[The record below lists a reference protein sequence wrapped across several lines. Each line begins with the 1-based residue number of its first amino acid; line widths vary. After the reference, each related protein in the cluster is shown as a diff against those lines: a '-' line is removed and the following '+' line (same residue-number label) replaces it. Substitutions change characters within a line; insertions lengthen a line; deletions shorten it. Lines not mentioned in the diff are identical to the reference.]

1 MFIVYSGVQSVLS
14 REHHTIG
21 KCPISVSSYHPVL
34 DELERQ
40 KEPPPPPKPVFEWK
54 PVELSFTK
62 EKKPF
67 FEHCLS
73 SYLREQLQSA
83 HAEASIH
90 RQTLVVHPLPE
101 ASELHNWDEHVREIL
116 DSCSANFST
125 AEQKLSKEAIG
136 KVWEKLHAYGNE
148 HPDFYFAPDKEN
160 ILVAGSGE
168 TVNAVLRLIDDITE
182 TEVVMTKTLKLPL
195 KHVKYLLKF
204 CKRQIEA
211 IDPPVCIV
219 EDSAKL
225 SPLVVTGVQRSLNQ
239 LENLISEKVGSAQE
253 DALLLS
259 AAAYKLLSSKRGVGK
274 LEETIGTCSGSV
286 VYTLEK
292 AEGGS
297 GDGLFTVLSH
307 NVALC
312 KAVTDNVKTLIFE
325 KQVPLAPEKR
335 KICMASYKEWRT
347 FVERHTNDHFLSIRS
362 DGEVVVIVGEAIS
375 VPDVVN
381 KVKSFI
387 AEQTAITDTFELP
400 RAQWQVIRDHLQHKL
415 TAIQKDCQDVEWT
428 LPKSGADHA
437 TSVSIRLRGD
447 PKTIQDIQGRLELL
461 TNEVYTK
468 DVTLQPKPGL
478 KQAVDKMGL
487 KRHEL
492 QQKYKAVIETEFRML
507 PHSQS
512 DTCRPDSVKTQVL
525 VRATTPVGVRVKVV
539 SGDFTRQ
546 QTDVLVNFVSE
557 VPNFQAPVMAA
568 LIEAGGDEL
577 RQDLASEGKLHLAT
591 AHVCSH
597 GKLPCSVLLHLV
609 VPTYTIGSRFENVL
623 CEALDQI
630 RRFTTNHRRIHIVPL
645 TASPFNSPVQLYAEK
660 VLQALEDLSEDTDV
674 SIFVEDNTCKDLF
687 EEKMRSYDYHIIP
700 SQPDS
705 RATASMTA
713 SFATS
718 VLPSRDLAHSL
729 KEAVKIKKGNMLDVQ
744 VGYLANKTHGYRTH
758 ISLLHIFLYFIFRLM
773 FTLTPLILNWS

>member
-1 MFIVYSGVQSVLS
+1 M
-14 REHHTIG
+14 
-21 KCPISVSSYHPVL
+21 
-34 DELERQ
+34 
-40 KEPPPPPKPVFEWK
+40 
-54 PVELSFTK
+54 
-62 EKKPF
+62 
-67 FEHCLS
+67 
-73 SYLREQLQSA
+73 
-83 HAEASIH
+83 
-90 RQTLVVHPLPE
+90 
-101 ASELHNWDEHVREIL
+101 
-116 DSCSANFST
+116 
-125 AEQKLSKEAIG
+125 
-136 KVWEKLHAYGNE
+136 
-148 HPDFYFAPDKEN
+148 
-160 ILVAGSGE
+160 VAGSGE
-168 TVNAVLRLIDDITE
+168 TVNEFIQLINDITE

-225 SPLVVTGVQRSLNQ
+225 SPLVVTGVQRSLNH
-239 LENLISEKVGSAQE
+239 LENLISKKVGLAQE

-259 AAAYKLLSSKRGVGK
+259 AAAYKLLSSRRGVRK
-274 LEETIGTCSGSV
+274 LEETFGTFSGSI

-297 GDGLFTVLSH
+297 GDGWFTVLSH

-312 KAVTDNVKTLIFE
+312 KAVTEEVKTLIFE
-325 KQVPLAPEKR
+325 KQVALTPEKR
-335 KICMASYKEWRT
+335 RICMASYKLWRT

-362 DGEVVVIVGEAIS
+362 DGEVVVIVGEAVT

-381 KVKSFI
+381 NVKSFI

-400 RAQWQVIRDHLQHKL
+400 RAQWQVIRDHLQHYL
-415 TAIQKDCQDVEWT
+415 IAIQKDFQDVEWS

-437 TSVSIRLRGD
+437 NSVSILLRGN
-447 PKTIQDIQGRLELL
+447 PWAIQDIKGRLELL
-461 TNEVYTK
+461 TNEVYAK
-468 DVTLQPKPGL
+468 DVILQPKPGL
-478 KQAVDKMGL
+478 RQAVYKMAL
-487 KRHEL
+487 MRCEL
-492 QQKYKAVIETEFRML
+492 QQKHKAVIETEFRML
-507 PHSQS
+507 PHFQC
-512 DTCRPDSVKTQVL
+512 DTCRLDSVKTQVL
-525 VRATTPVGVRVKVV
+525 VQATTPVGVTIKVV

-645 TASPFNSPVQLYAEK
+645 TASPFNSPVQLYADK
-660 VLQALEDLSEDTDV
+660 VFQVLEGLIGDIDV
-674 SIFVEDNTCKDLF
+674 SIFVEDDTCKDLF

-700 SQPDS
+700 LQPDS
-705 RATASMTA
+705 HATTSI
-713 SFATS
+713 ATP
-718 VLPSRDLAHSL
+718 VLPPRELAHSL
-729 KEAVKIKKGNMLDVQ
+729 KEAVKIMKGSMFDVQ
-744 VGYLANKTHGYRTH
+744 VG
-758 ISLLHIFLYFIFRLM
+758 
-773 FTLTPLILNWS
+773 